1 MTRHS
6 PYNYVFDNPIRFI
19 DPDGMMPCE
28 NCDPSKY
35 FKREV
40 ESEFAFVRDGIENS
54 FKAFDKTIKNIERSL
69 TDLLVSVDNKLSNGG
84 SGNTHS
90 SNLYSGDDS
99 KVRKGKVEND
109 INVDSFILPYLRVD
123 PSKNANEDFVQGVEI
138 GVAVFDFGSKL
149 LEKNTNK
156 DTIFISGTGKNH
168 SDGTVSVK
176 MDVGGDTLDYRTNNE
191 EESFNLR
198 DDKNKKWSK

>member
-1 MTRHS
+1 MDPMADQMTRHS
-6 PYNYVFDNPIRFI
+6 PYNYAFDNPIRFI

-54 FKAFDKTIKNIERSL
+54 FKTFDTTIKNIKRSL
-69 TDLLVSVDNKLSNGG
+69 THLLVSVDNKLSNSG

-99 KVRKGKVEND
+99 KVRKGEVANN
-109 INVDSFILPYLRVD
+109 IIIDSFILPYMRVG

-138 GVAVFDFGSKL
+138 GVAVFDFGTKL
-149 LEKNTNK
+149 LEENTNT

-176 MDVGGDTLDYRTNNE
+176 RVVAGDTLDYRTKNE
-191 EESFNLR
+191 YF
-198 DDKNKKWSK
+198 